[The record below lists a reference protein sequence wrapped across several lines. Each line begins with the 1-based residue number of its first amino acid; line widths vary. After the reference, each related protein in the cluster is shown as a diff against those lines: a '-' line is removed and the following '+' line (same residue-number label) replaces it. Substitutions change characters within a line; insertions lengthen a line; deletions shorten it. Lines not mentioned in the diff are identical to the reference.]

1 MNEENIKFVKFH
13 KVNILGTSGVGKKTL
28 FTEFKKYNNSEYS
41 KEEDNKTNEEEN
53 KIVSNIIELPIERI
67 SIPLKKEENLYLH
80 LNIYITNLDNLEIIK
95 EKNKYLLYN
104 SEIIL
109 LIVDITN
116 TNSFHVIKEYLD
128 FILKKENDDIF
139 DSNFQNNEIIVLA
152 NKTDLDSD
160 REVGSYE
167 LNQLTDEHPKI
178 KLLEIS
184 LKDLDNFD
192 ELLYQ
197 MNNILKQDNFK
208 IHNIIEIKEPI
219 QIPKNINNNLLN
231 VNSVITIFFL
241 GSSGVGKTSF
251 INRFFSNL
259 YSSTTLSTLGIDVEK
274 SLLKINGN
282 LYRLEVWDTA
292 GQERLRSIPKKY
304 YVKGD
309 AFLLMFDVTDEKS
322 FNDLNQ
328 WIKDLSSARNRD
340 NDFSTTCDTV
350 IYLIGNKID
359 DFDNRKILSKD
370 AEKFSSENNIYYIEV
385 SCKDGINIYEVMI
398 NIIIDAS
405 KKLDYI
411 RKSIFLTKKN
421 QKKNDNKN
429 CCK

>member
-197 MNNILKQDNFK
+197 MNTILKQDNFK

-219 QIPKNINNNLLN
+219 QIPKNTNNNLLN

-259 YSSTTLSTLGIDVEK
+259 YSSSTLSTLGIDVEK

>member
-53 KIVSNIIELPIERI
+53 KIVPNIIELPIERI
-67 SIPLKKEENLYLH
+67 TIPLKKENLYLH

-167 LNQLTDEHPKI
+167 LNQLTDDHPKI

-219 QIPKNINNNLLN
+219 QIPKNLNNNLLN

-322 FNDLNQ
+322 FSDLNQ

>member
-28 FTEFKKYNNSEYS
+28 FTEFKKYNNPKYS
-41 KEEDNKTNEEEN
+41 EEDNITNEEEN

-67 SIPLKKEENLYLH
+67 TIPLKKENLYLH

-139 DSNFQNNEIIVLA
+139 DSNYQNNEIIVLA

-167 LNQLTDEHPKI
+167 LNQLTDDHPKI

-197 MNNILKQDNFK
+197 MNTILKQDNFK

-219 QIPKNINNNLLN
+219 QIPKNLNNNLLN

-322 FNDLNQ
+322 FSDLNQ

>member
-28 FTEFKKYNNSEYS
+28 FTEFKKYNNPKYS
-41 KEEDNKTNEEEN
+41 EEDNITNEEEN
-53 KIVSNIIELPIERI
+53 KIVPNIIELPIERI
-67 SIPLKKEENLYLH
+67 TIPLKKENLYLH

-116 TNSFHVIKEYLD
+116 TNSFHIIKEYLD

-167 LNQLTDEHPKI
+167 LNQLTDDHPKI

-197 MNNILKQDNFK
+197 MNTILKQDNFK

-219 QIPKNINNNLLN
+219 QIPKNTNNNLLN

-259 YSSTTLSTLGIDVEK
+259 YSSSTLSTLGIDVEK

-322 FNDLNQ
+322 FSDLNQ

-405 KKLDYI
+405 KKLEYI

>member
-1 MNEENIKFVKFH
+1 MN
-13 KVNILGTSGVGKKTL
+13 T
-28 FTEFKKYNNSEYS
+28 
-41 KEEDNKTNEEEN
+41 
-53 KIVSNIIELPIERI
+53 
-67 SIPLKKEENLYLH
+67 
-80 LNIYITNLDNLEIIK
+80 
-95 EKNKYLLYN
+95 
-104 SEIIL
+104 
-109 LIVDITN
+109 
-116 TNSFHVIKEYLD
+116 
-128 FILKKENDDIF
+128 
-139 DSNFQNNEIIVLA
+139 
-152 NKTDLDSD
+152 
-160 REVGSYE
+160 
-167 LNQLTDEHPKI
+167 
-178 KLLEIS
+178 
-184 LKDLDNFD
+184 
-192 ELLYQ
+192 
-197 MNNILKQDNFK
+197 ILKQDNFK

-219 QIPKNINNNLLN
+219 QIPKNTNNNLLN

-259 YSSTTLSTLGIDVEK
+259 YSSSTLSTLGIDVEK

-322 FNDLNQ
+322 FSDLNQ

>member
-1 MNEENIKFVKFH
+1 M
-13 KVNILGTSGVGKKTL
+13 
-28 FTEFKKYNNSEYS
+28 
-41 KEEDNKTNEEEN
+41 
-53 KIVSNIIELPIERI
+53 
-67 SIPLKKEENLYLH
+67 YLH

-139 DSNFQNNEIIVLA
+139 DSNYQNNEIIVLA

-167 LNQLTDEHPKI
+167 LNQLTDDHPKI

-197 MNNILKQDNFK
+197 MNTILKQDNFK

-219 QIPKNINNNLLN
+219 QIPKNLNNNLLN

-259 YSSTTLSTLGIDVEK
+259 YSSNTLSTLGIDVEK

-322 FNDLNQ
+322 FSDLNQ

>member
-219 QIPKNINNNLLN
+219 QIPKNLNNNLLN

>member
-28 FTEFKKYNNSEYS
+28 FTEFKKYNNPKYS
-41 KEEDNKTNEEEN
+41 EEDNITNEEEN
-53 KIVSNIIELPIERI
+53 KIVPNIIELPIERI
-67 SIPLKKEENLYLH
+67 TIPLKKENLYLH

-116 TNSFHVIKEYLD
+116 TNSFHIIKEYLD

-167 LNQLTDEHPKI
+167 LNQLTDDHPKI

-197 MNNILKQDNFK
+197 MNTILKQDNFK

-219 QIPKNINNNLLN
+219 QIPKNTNNNLLN

-259 YSSTTLSTLGIDVEK
+259 YSSSTLSTLGIDVEK

>member
-28 FTEFKKYNNSEYS
+28 FTEFKKYNNSE
-41 KEEDNKTNEEEN
+41 EDNITNEEEN
-53 KIVSNIIELPIERI
+53 KIVPNIIELPIERI
-67 SIPLKKEENLYLH
+67 TIPLKKENLYLH

-167 LNQLTDEHPKI
+167 LNQLTDDHPKI

-219 QIPKNINNNLLN
+219 QIPKNLNNNLLN

-322 FNDLNQ
+322 FSDLNQ

>member
-28 FTEFKKYNNSEYS
+28 FTEFKKYNNPKYS
-41 KEEDNKTNEEEN
+41 EEDNITNEEEN
-53 KIVSNIIELPIERI
+53 KIVPNIIELPIERI
-67 SIPLKKEENLYLH
+67 TIPLKKENLYLH

-139 DSNFQNNEIIVLA
+139 DSNYQNNEIIVLA

-167 LNQLTDEHPKI
+167 LNQLTDDHPKI

-197 MNNILKQDNFK
+197 MNTILKQDNFK

-219 QIPKNINNNLLN
+219 QIPKNLNNNLLN

-322 FNDLNQ
+322 FSDLNQ

>member
-28 FTEFKKYNNSEYS
+28 FTEFKKYNNPKYS
-41 KEEDNKTNEEEN
+41 EEDNITNEEEN
-53 KIVSNIIELPIERI
+53 KIVPNIIELPIERI
-67 SIPLKKEENLYLH
+67 TIPLKKENLYLH

-139 DSNFQNNEIIVLA
+139 DSNYQNNEIIVLA

-167 LNQLTDEHPKI
+167 LNQLTDDHPKI

-197 MNNILKQDNFK
+197 MNTILKQDNFK

-219 QIPKNINNNLLN
+219 QIPKNLNNNLLN

-259 YSSTTLSTLGIDVEK
+259 YSSNTLSTLGIDVEK

-322 FNDLNQ
+322 FSDLNQ

-405 KKLDYI
+405 KKLEYI

>member
-28 FTEFKKYNNSEYS
+28 FTEFKKYNNPKYS
-41 KEEDNKTNEEEN
+41 EEDNITNEEEN
-53 KIVSNIIELPIERI
+53 KIVPNIIELPIERI
-67 SIPLKKEENLYLH
+67 TIPLKKENLYLH

-139 DSNFQNNEIIVLA
+139 DSNYQNNEIIVLA

-167 LNQLTDEHPKI
+167 LNQLTDDHPKI

-197 MNNILKQDNFK
+197 MNTILKQDNFK

-219 QIPKNINNNLLN
+219 QIPKNLNNNLLN

>member
-28 FTEFKKYNNSEYS
+28 FTEFKKYNNPKYS
-41 KEEDNKTNEEEN
+41 EEDNKTNEEEN
-53 KIVSNIIELPIERI
+53 KIVPNIIELPIERI
-67 SIPLKKEENLYLH
+67 TIPLKKENLYLH

-139 DSNFQNNEIIVLA
+139 DSNYQNNEIIVLA

-167 LNQLTDEHPKI
+167 LNQLTDDHPKI

-197 MNNILKQDNFK
+197 MNTILKQDNFK

-219 QIPKNINNNLLN
+219 QIPKNTNNNLLN

-259 YSSTTLSTLGIDVEK
+259 YSSSTLSTLGIDVEK

-322 FNDLNQ
+322 FSDLNQ